1 MPKVVLDTN
10 VLVSALHFGGRPR
23 ELLDLARHGHIELIM
38 SPFILQETEKVL
50 REKLQWEE
58 RILKE
63 TLSKL
68 KDIATIVEPPPSH
81 RVTLIKEKDA
91 DNRILE
97 CAAAGGADF
106 LVSGDT
112 KHILPL
118 KEFRGVRI
126 LRPADFLRLLM
137 GRK

>member
-10 VLVSALHFGGRPR
+10 VIVSALHFGGRPR
-23 ELLDLARHGHIELIM
+23 ELLDLARHGHFELIL

-50 REKLQWEE
+50 KEKFCWEE

-63 TLSKL
+63 TLSGL
-68 KDIATIVEPPPSH
+68 KDIATIVEPPH
-81 RVTLIKEKDA
+81 QVTLIKEKDA

-97 CAAAGGADF
+97 CAVAGGADF

-118 KEFRGVRI
+118 KEFRGVRV
-126 LRPADFLRLLM
+126 LRPAEFLRLLM
-137 GRK
+137 HGK

>member
-23 ELLDLARHGHIELIM
+23 EVLDLARHGHIELVI

-50 REKLQWEE
+50 REKFHWDEP
-58 RILKE
+58 ILKL
-63 TLSKL
+63 TLSRL
-68 KDIATIVEPPPSH
+68 KGIATIAEPYH
-81 RVTLIKEKDA
+81 RITLIKQKDA

-97 CAAAGGADF
+97 CAVAGGADF

-112 KHILPL
+112 KHIVPL
-118 KEFRGVRI
+118 KEVQGIRI
-126 LRPADFLRLLM
+126 LRPADFLRLLKR
-137 GRK
+137 GE